1 MSAPSQFVFRTLTL
15 LFAILLGAQCIW
27 LLVAQISRPGIHR
40 LPTDAADAAV
50 ASQRRGAAA
59 TAATIGAIRGDLW
72 AESAFTYSDL
82 LFDKTAS
89 AANADTSQNLARG
102 RVSLERAVEDAPI
115 TPAAWLL
122 LAGFALR
129 YPSAAFDA
137 TEILKMSYYTGPSDQ
152 DLLPLRLRM
161 AVHSETLNDVE
172 MRQFIAR
179 DLRLLITR
187 QQKSEITQTYSAAS
201 PAGKR
206 LIEQIV
212 KDIDPSF
219 LSSLSSD
226 ARGHFLPD

>member
-1 MSAPSQFVFRTLTL
+1 
-15 LFAILLGAQCIW
+15 
-27 LLVAQISRPGIHR
+27 
-40 LPTDAADAAV
+40 
-50 ASQRRGAAA
+50 
-59 TAATIGAIRGDLW
+59 
-72 AESAFTYSDL
+72 
-82 LFDKTAS
+82 
-89 AANADTSQNLARG
+89 
-102 RVSLERAVEDAPI
+102 
-115 TPAAWLL
+115 
-122 LAGFALR
+122 
-129 YPSAAFDA
+129 
-137 TEILKMSYYTGPSDQ
+137 
-152 DLLPLRLRM
+152 M

>member
-40 LPTDAADAAV
+40 LPTNAADATA
-50 ASQRRGAAA
+50 ASQRRSAAA
-59 TAATIGAIRGDLW
+59 TAATIGAVRGDLW

-89 AANADTSQNLARG
+89 AANADTSQNLARA
-102 RVSLERAVEDAPI
+102 RISLERAVKDAPI

-122 LAGFALR
+122 FAGFALR
-129 YPSAAFDA
+129 YPSPSFDA
-137 TEILKMSYYTGPSDQ
+137 TETLKMSYYTGPSDQ

-161 AVHSETLNDVE
+161 AVRSETLNDVE

-179 DLRLLITR
+179 DLRVLIARKQTP
-187 QQKSEITQTYSAAS
+187 EIAQTYGAASAA
-201 PAGKR
+201 GKHF
-206 LIEQIV
+206 IEQTV
-212 KDIDPSF
+212 KDLDPSI

-226 ARGHFLPD
+226 ARGRFLPD

>member
-27 LLVAQISRPGIHR
+27 LLVAQISRPGIPR
-40 LPTDAADAAV
+40 LPTDVADAAA

-59 TAATIGAIRGDLW
+59 TAATVGAIRGDLW

-89 AANADTSQNLARG
+89 AANADTSQNLARA
-102 RVSLERAVEDAPI
+102 RISLERAVKDAPI

-122 LAGFALR
+122 FAGFALR
-129 YPSAAFDA
+129 YPSPGFDA
-137 TEILKMSYYTGPSDQ
+137 TETLKMSYYTGPSDQ

-161 AVHSETLNDVE
+161 AVRSDTLNDVE

-179 DLRLLITR
+179 DLRVLIARKQTP
-187 QQKSEITQTYSAAS
+187 EIAQTYGAAS

-206 LIEQIV
+206 FIEQNV
-212 KDIDPSF
+212 KDLDPSI

-226 ARGHFLPD
+226 GRGRFLPD